1 MKKYI
6 KPTIEVIDV
15 KAPTLA
21 ATSSNNIYDTDII
34 DGNFDF
40 SLNSKRAWG
49 SCWDDED
56 IDE

>member
-21 ATSSNNIYDTDII
+21 ATSFNIYDTDIK
-34 DGNFDF
+34 DGNSDF

>member
-6 KPTIEVIDV
+6 KPSIEVIEMNV
-15 KAPTLA
+15 PTLA
-21 ATSSNNIYDTDII
+21 ATSFGINGTNII
-34 DGNFDF
+34 DGNSDF

-49 SCWDDED
+49 SCWDDEY

>member
-21 ATSSNNIYDTDII
+21 ATSSNIYDTNII
-34 DGNFDF
+34 DGKSDF